1 VSGLRLLHLYGYVLI
16 VVTNQGGIAQGW
28 FTEEVV
34 IEEEVSLRIRLATAE
49 ISLAGYYYCPHHPEG
64 TIPRFA
70 HSCLCRKPKPGLLIQ
85 AAYDLH
91 IDLECSARL
100 TDCYLP
106 VAVVTAKLEH
116 PRLSQKCS

>member
-34 IEEEVSLRIRLATAE
+34 IEKEVSLRIRLATAE